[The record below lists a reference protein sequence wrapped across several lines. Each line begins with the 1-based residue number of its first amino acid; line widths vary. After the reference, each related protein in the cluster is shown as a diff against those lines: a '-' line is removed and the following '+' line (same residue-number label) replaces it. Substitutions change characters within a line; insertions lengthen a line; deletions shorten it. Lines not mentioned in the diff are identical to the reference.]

1 MKAVAK
7 TTAMAKKMG
16 ASQEK
21 TAVAVMKAVVKETAK
36 KEGQAAAAEVV
47 KELEDS
53 VQGKQKICGPS
64 EDEIFDNCVK
74 ASEKLDEEEDDSN
87 SIAQTDS
94 TSDSREYGS
103 AAMNLVNEITEKLEE
118 QNADT
123 AEKDNA
129 KHANIYKAANIV
141 AKNSREQS
149 QKKMDQLTAQS
160 IRVLQNQSST
170 SELNMENAINTL
182 NAAQEKKEARSETL
196 AKIEAAKRIANEEVK
211 KTQSK
216 AVQVVKNA
224 VTKQESANGGIIDM
238 VTKTLAHHAQIQKER
253 DDTRTKMETEIMTRV
268 AATDSKIKA
277 TRSSLHAGLTATKDL
292 TPAQSKKSLEA
303 AAAVAN
309 EESQKKSK

>member
-1 MKAVAK
+1 
-7 TTAMAKKMG
+7 
-16 ASQEK
+16 
-21 TAVAVMKAVVKETAK
+21 
-36 KEGQAAAAEVV
+36 
-47 KELEDS
+47 
-53 VQGKQKICGPS
+53 
-64 EDEIFDNCVK
+64 VK

-118 QNADT
+118 QNAGT

-170 SELNMENAINTL
+170 SELNMENAIKTL

-211 KTQSK
+211 KT
-216 AVQVVKNA
+216 
-224 VTKQESANGGIIDM
+224 
-238 VTKTLAHHAQIQKER
+238 
-253 DDTRTKMETEIMTRV
+253 
-268 AATDSKIKA
+268 
-277 TRSSLHAGLTATKDL
+277 
-292 TPAQSKKSLEA
+292 
-303 AAAVAN
+303 
-309 EESQKKSK
+309 